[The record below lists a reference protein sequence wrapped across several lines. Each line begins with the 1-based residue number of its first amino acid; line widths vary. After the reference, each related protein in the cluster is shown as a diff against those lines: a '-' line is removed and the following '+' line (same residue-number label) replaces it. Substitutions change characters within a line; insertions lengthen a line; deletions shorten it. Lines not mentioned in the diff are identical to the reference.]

1 MIESPGVI
9 PKGLED
15 LGRQHC
21 FDTFPEE
28 LDKVLDQCHIVFSLI
43 FVVRVGELPIPGR
56 LAGNIC
62 DRLQDIEIVNGPGIE
77 NVYAKVEIIIRAT

>member
-1 MIESPGVI
+1 M
-9 PKGLED
+9 
-15 LGRQHC
+15 
-21 FDTFPEE
+21 
-28 LDKVLDQCHIVFSLI
+28 FSLI